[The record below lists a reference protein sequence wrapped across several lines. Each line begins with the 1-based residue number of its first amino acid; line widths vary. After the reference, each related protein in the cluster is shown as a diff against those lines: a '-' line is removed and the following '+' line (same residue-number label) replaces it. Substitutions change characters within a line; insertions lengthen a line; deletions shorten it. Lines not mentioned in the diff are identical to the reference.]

1 MPIHAPEAKLI
12 EAIQSVLAIHPGGMT
27 RGHLQLL
34 TGSAAMPAFQF
45 RTLLKRLADSGLVR
59 VEGTTKGRHY
69 FPPAPG
75 PGGELRG
82 DWRPSEQGAAV
93 LALVDRPL
101 SQRMPCSYD
110 RAFLDS
116 YVPNRTFYLGESDR
130 SSLAELGGTPDAA
143 QPAGTHARKI
153 MERLLID
160 LSWNSSRLEGNTY
173 SLLDTEKLFKEGAAP
188 GGKNVRET
196 QMILNHKQAIEFL
209 IEGAGELTLAPRTL
223 RTLHGML
230 AENLLADPKEE
241 GSLRVAI
248 VGIFQSSYIPLAVPS
263 LIQEVFEQLLLTAQ
277 AIRDPFEQAFFLL
290 VHIPYLQ
297 PFTDVNKRTSRLAA
311 NLPLVQANLQ
321 PLSFMDVPGEAY
333 TLATLA
339 VYETRRVEAL
349 RDVFLW
355 AYRRSAERYRAI
367 RQSLGEPDPFRLRHR
382 ESLRAAVRSIVQAL
396 PEPEAIPGCIAAFL
410 ERSAIAPADQ
420 ARFQAV
426 LLQEL
431 RNLNEGTFA
440 RYGLRPSEFERWRL
454 RAPDPR

>member
-297 PFTDVNKRTSRLAA
+297 PFTDVNKRTSPRTCPWSRPTSSRCRSWTFPERLT
-311 NLPLVQANLQ
+311 PW
-321 PLSFMDVPGEAY
+321 PPSPS
-333 TLATLA
+333 
-339 VYETRRVEAL
+339 TRRGGSRPSGMSSCGPTGA
-349 RDVFLW
+349 RPNATGPSASPW
-355 AYRRSAERYRAI
+355 ASRIRSGCATGRACGQRCGASSRRCRSPKPFPAASPPSWNVRRSPRPTR
-367 RQSLGEPDPFRLRHR
+367 
-382 ESLRAAVRSIVQAL
+382 
-396 PEPEAIPGCIAAFL
+396 PGSRPCC
-410 ERSAIAPADQ
+410 S
-420 ARFQAV
+420 
-426 LLQEL
+426 
-431 RNLNEGTFA
+431 RNSGT
-440 RYGLRPSEFERWRL
+440 
-454 RAPDPR
+454 